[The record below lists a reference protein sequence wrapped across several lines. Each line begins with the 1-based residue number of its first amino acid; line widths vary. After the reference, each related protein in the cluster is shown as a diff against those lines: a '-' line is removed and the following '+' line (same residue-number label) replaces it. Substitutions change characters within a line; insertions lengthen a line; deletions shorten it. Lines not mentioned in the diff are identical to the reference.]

1 MVGAHPDDENTTL
14 IAYLTAGR
22 KMRTGYLSLTRGE
35 GGQNLLGPEQ
45 GELLGVLRTQELMA
59 ARRIDGAEQYFT
71 RAIDFGYSKSAAA
84 TFARWPREEVLA
96 DIVWVIR
103 RFRPDILIQ
112 VFTGTAADGH
122 GHHQASG
129 QLATEAFR
137 AAASAERFAEQLTR
151 VKPWQA
157 TRLLQG
163 CLETDLD
170 VACFR
175 IDAGEAAPHGGL
187 SYGEIALASRG
198 MHRTQGM
205 HTPGRRAP
213 GGSLRFL
220 EGKPVDRDIFD
231 GIDTTWGRVPGGD
244 EAGRLLACAVE
255 AYGAGEPA
263 EALELLLRARP
274 VLADLSDPWAAVKR
288 RDLDEAIA
296 RLAGVPRRVVADRW
310 LATPGSTLRAGI
322 RALDQIVTITVPPDQ
337 PYSQPYW
344 LRRPH
349 DPYFYDVPEPELLGS
364 AESPA
369 ALTATFHVTVA
380 GREVEF
386 TEPLVSPGERPS
398 PVAVV
403 PRVSLRFEQEIV
415 LFPALESKEVT
426 VRASAIAGEAKGEV
440 RLEAPEGWRAWPTA
454 RPFRLAEG
462 EQAALAFTISPPE
475 CVSAAAI
482 TAAAVVEGGEYRNEL
497 AVVGYPCLARQA
509 VLRPASARL
518 VRADVQVSAKRIGY
532 IAGAGDKA
540 PEALAQLGCQVT
552 MLTAGELARGDLDRF
567 DAIVTGVRAFNVR
580 ADLRANKSRLLGYV
594 ERGGVWIV
602 QYNVRDRRA
611 PEAVADIGPYPLT
624 VGTARV
630 TGADAPVALLDPAHP
645 LLNAPNRIGEED
657 FLGWVQERGL
667 YFAAEWDARYT
678 PLTECR
684 DPGEEP
690 QRGALLYARYG
701 GGVYI
706 FTAFSW
712 FRQLPAG
719 VPGAYRIFANLLS
732 AGRR

>member
-22 KMRTGYLSLTRGE
+22 KARTGYLSLTRGE

-84 TFARWPREEVLA
+84 TFARWPREEVLS

-137 AAASAERFAEQLTR
+137 AAASTERFAGQLSL
-151 VKPWQA
+151 VEPWQA
-157 TRLLQG
+157 ARLLQG

-175 IDAGEAAPHGGL
+175 IDAAEPAPHGGL

-213 GGSLRFL
+213 GGGLRFL
-220 EGKPVDRDIFD
+220 EGKPFERDIFD
-231 GIDTTWGRVPGGD
+231 GIDTTWSRVPGGG
-244 EAGRLLACAVE
+244 EAGRLLGGAVE
-255 AYGAGEPA
+255 AYAAGEPA

-274 VLADLSDPWAAVKR
+274 VLAALSDPWAAVKR

-296 RLAGVPRRVVADRW
+296 RLAGVPLRVAADRW
-310 LATPGSTLRAGI
+310 LATPGSTLGAGI
-322 RALDQIVTITVPPDQ
+322 RALDRVVTVAVPPDQ

-349 DPYFYDVPEPELLGS
+349 GPYLYDVREPELLGC

-369 ALTATFHVTVA
+369 ALTATFRVPVA

-403 PRVSLRFEQEIV
+403 PPVSLRFEQETV
-415 LFPALESKEVT
+415 LFPVLEPKEVT
-426 VRASAIAGEAKGEV
+426 VRAGAIAGAAVGEM
-440 RLEAPEGWRAWPTA
+440 RLEAREGWRVWPA
-454 RPFRLAEG
+454 AQPFRLAEG
-462 EQAALAFTISPPE
+462 EQAALAFTVSPPE
-475 CVSAAAI
+475 CDSAAAI
-482 TAAAVVEGGEYRNEL
+482 TAAAVVGGDEYRSEV
-497 AVVGYPCLARQA
+497 AVVGYPGLSRQA

-518 VRADVQVSAKRIGY
+518 VRADVRVSARRIGY

-580 ADLRANKSRLLGYV
+580 ADLRQHKNRLLGYV

-611 PEAVADIGPYPLT
+611 PEAVAGIGPYPLT

-657 FLGWVQERGL
+657 FRGWVQERGL

-732 AGRR
+732 AGGG